1 MAVHEH
7 PLNERTQAVSRVL
20 WQILVLNVLVAAGK
34 IAVGL
39 LTGTVSII
47 ADGLHS
53 TIDSASNIIALF
65 AQRIAAR
72 PPDETHP
79 YGHQRFETLA
89 SLGIGGMLLLAGW
102 EVLKVAIERLRS
114 GEVPEVGEV
123 QFVVLLMTLVV
134 NLWVVLYERNKSQKL
149 NSELLKADAA
159 HTTSDVWVTISVI
172 AGLIGVKLGLGWMD
186 AAVSL
191 LIVGVIGYTAWGILR
206 RTGGILVDEAP
217 LSPEKLAEIAEL
229 TPGVN
234 KVIRARS
241 RGTEDA
247 VLVDLDV
254 QMDSS
259 ISTEYASNITERIRE
274 RLAGRFPHITEVQVH
289 VIPDHSHQLD
299 YITAARAAADALGLG
314 VHEISGVVTPQGKV
328 LEMHVEVPPAVTLR
342 EAHRQIDL
350 LESRLRGR
358 PEIVDVVTH
367 IEPAEF
373 ASAMPAVSPD
383 ATKLHVDALTNL
395 RHQFPQGDWHDSNI
409 RRDRAGY
416 ALTLHC
422 HLPGDISIE
431 MAHQIAEEAELFLRM
446 QFPQLHRVTI
456 HTEPEDDNSKG
467 DGGL

>member
-1 MAVHEH
+1 MAVSENQV
-7 PLNERTQAVSRVL
+7 NERTQAISRVL
-20 WQILVLNVLVAAGK
+20 WQILVLNVVVAAGK

-53 TIDSASNIIALF
+53 TIDSASNVIALF

-72 PPDETHP
+72 PPDESHP

-114 GEVPEVGEV
+114 GEVPEVGPI
-123 QFVVLLMTLVV
+123 QFAVLLATLVV
-134 NLWVVLYERNKSQKL
+134 NLWVVLYERNKGKKL

-159 HTTSDVWVTISVI
+159 HTTSDVWVTISVLV
-172 AGLIGVKLGLGWMD
+172 GLVGVKLGFGWMD

-191 LIVGVIGYTAWGILR
+191 LIVVVIGYTAWGILR
-206 RTGGILVDEAP
+206 RTGGVLVDEAP
-217 LSPEKLAEIAEL
+217 LPPERLAEIAEL
-229 TPGVN
+229 TPGVS
-234 KVIRARS
+234 KVVRARS

-274 RLAGRFPHITEVQVH
+274 RLEGRFPHISEVQVH
-289 VIPDHSHQLD
+289 IIPDNSHQLD
-299 YITAARAAADALGLG
+299 YITAARAAADGLGLG
-314 VHEISGVVTPQGKV
+314 VHEITGVITPQGKV

-350 LESRLRGR
+350 LEARLRER
-358 PEIVDVVTH
+358 AEIADVVTH

-373 ASAMPAVSPD
+373 ASAMPAVSPE
-383 ATKLHVDALTNL
+383 AAKLHDEALAQL
-395 RHQFPQGDWHDSNI
+395 KDQFPQGDWHDSNI
-409 RRDRAGY
+409 RRDRTGY

-431 MAHQIAEEAELFLRM
+431 MAHQIAEEAELFLRTR
-446 QFPQLHRVTI
+446 FHQLHRVTI
-456 HTEPEDDNSKG
+456 HTEPEEENGKFME
-467 DGGL
+467 GL